1 MLANLDQVI
10 LLAPGY
16 FAARR
21 RGRPRLS
28 LDAIAHG
35 RPFLEH
41 ARVSSLPSARCTPS
55 LRPTCEHTNQFARSK
70 SVSVA
75 AAMCLR
81 AAADSA
87 PTRRLQLLQ
96 GHGPN
101 KQGVLWARLP
111 RRAPVRQ
118 HGVRQHAHRVGR
130 LRIYCR
136 IRFTTF
142 SLWRLSN
149 APKAGFITSC
159 SSFRRWCFSSV
170 VSML

>member
-55 LRPTCEHTNQFARSK
+55 LRPTCLVSTRTNLLEVNLFRLPQRC
-70 SVSVA
+70 V
-75 AAMCLR
+75 CEQP
-81 AAADSA
+81 
-87 PTRRLQLLQ
+87 PTRRRLGDFSYFKDMVLISKGSFGRVYRAVRLSDNMESDNM
-96 GHGPN
+96 PTEL
-101 KQGVLWARLP
+101 GVLGSTVESASQL
-111 RRAPVRQ
+111 
-118 HGVRQHAHRVGR
+118 
-130 LRIYCR
+130 
-136 IRFTTF
+136 
-142 SLWRLSN
+142 
-149 APKAGFITSC
+149 
-159 SSFRRWCFSSV
+159 
-170 VSML
+170 

>member
-55 LRPTCEHTNQFARSK
+55 LRPTCLVSTRTRSNLLEVIWFGCR
-70 SVSVA
+70 SDGV
-75 AAMCLR
+75 CEQP
-81 AAADSA
+81 
-87 PTRRLQLLQ
+87 PTRRRLGDFSYFKDMVLISKGSFGRVYRAVRLSDNMESDNM
-96 GHGPN
+96 PTEL
-101 KQGVLWARLP
+101 GVLGSTVESASQL
-111 RRAPVRQ
+111 
-118 HGVRQHAHRVGR
+118 
-130 LRIYCR
+130 
-136 IRFTTF
+136 
-142 SLWRLSN
+142 
-149 APKAGFITSC
+149 
-159 SSFRRWCFSSV
+159 
-170 VSML
+170 